1 MSTALFISPHLDD
14 AVFSCATLIQRLV
27 AKGTRV
33 VVATVF
39 TEGSLDYP
47 QRRDEDRK
55 ALHSLGVEAIHL
67 GHLDAPDR
75 MPRYQTFREIIFGWH
90 DADSHTL
97 QAVTHSL
104 TDCLNQIRPTY
115 LYAPLGVGTHVDHRL
130 THDSARQLRGPQR
143 LTFYEDRPYAYAVGA
158 TELRLREL
166 GFDGGPICVQLL
178 LKSFR
183 QLPHVKQFLPTGPER
198 KLCEKWL
205 LQPLQKQ
212 SSVLATNQLI
222 QATDHEAWVSQTSAF
237 YYDTQFQ
244 AFCGTLKRLKQ
255 TDLRHSQ
262 LLGSKSR
269 RTERYWQLPQI

>member
-39 TEGSLDYP
+39 TEGSHDYG
-47 QRRDEDRK
+47 QRRDEDLN
-55 ALHSLGVEAIHL
+55 ALHSLGAEALHL

-75 MPRYQTFREIIFGWH
+75 MPPYQTFREIIFGWH
-90 DADSHTL
+90 DADSQTL

-104 TDCLNQIRPTY
+104 TDCLNQTHATH

-130 THDSARQLRGPQR
+130 VHDSARQLQGPQT
-143 LTFYEDRPYAYAVGA
+143 LTFYEDRPYAYAEGA

-166 GFDGGPICVQLL
+166 GFDGGPISAQLL

-183 QLPHVKQFLPTGPER
+183 QLPHVKQFLPPGAER

-205 LQPLQKQ
+205 LQPLQKEA
-212 SSVLATNQLI
+212 SARSTHQLI

-237 YYDTQFQ
+237 YYATQFR

-262 LLGSKSR
+262 RLGSASR
-269 RTERYWQLPQI
+269 RTERYWQLPQL